1 MKIKNFLT
9 VAIIFSAVFIAGCE
23 EERYINE
30 PGYLVPKTVDQ
41 DPTLP
46 SITVN
51 GVMLHS
57 EAFGHPDSTMVV
69 SIHGGPGSDYR
80 YMLNSKDLADYGYR
94 VVFYDQRGSGL
105 SQRLSKESYLD
116 HGIGAVEALYDEL
129 SGVIAHYR
137 TSPEQK
143 VYLLGH
149 SWGAM
154 LATAYAGK
162 YPNAIEGLVVCEPGG
177 LVWEDVMTF
186 MTNTRS
192 FSLFG
197 ETLNDATYLDQFITP
212 GITDKGL
219 HEIFDYKFGVIV
231 SKNEITGDVNG
242 IAWRAGAIIN
252 SAFIEIGQKYE
263 PDFSEGIGNFNVP
276 VLFFYSEKNKGYPDS
291 WAQKISS
298 AYNSRT
304 LIKIS
309 GTGHDGIIMDTP
321 QWKAQTLPAILEYF
335 NSL

>member
-1 MKIKNFLT
+1 MKIKQFLT
-9 VAIIFSAVFIAGCE
+9 VAIIFSAVVITGCE

-57 EAFGHPDSTMVV
+57 EAFGNPDSTMVV
-69 SIHGGPGSDYR
+69 CIHGGPGSDYR
-80 YMLNSKDLADYGYR
+80 YMLNGKDLADYGYR

-105 SQRLSKESYLD
+105 SQRLSKKSYLD
-116 HGIGAVEALYDEL
+116 QGIGAVEALYEEL
-129 SGVIAHYR
+129 SGVISHYR
-137 TSPEQK
+137 TSPDQK
-143 VYLLGH
+143 VFLLGH

-162 YPNAIEGLVVCEPGG
+162 HPDEVQGLVVCEPGG
-177 LVWEDVMTF
+177 LIWEDVMTF

-212 GITDKGL
+212 GISDKGL
-219 HEIFDYKFGVIV
+219 HEIMDYKFGVMV
-231 SKNEITGDVNG
+231 SSNENTGDVSG

-252 SAFIEIGQKYE
+252 SAFMEIGLKNE
-263 PDFSEGIGNFNVP
+263 PDFSEGIDNFNVP
-276 VLFFYSEKNKGYPDS
+276 VLFFYSEKDKGYPDY

-304 LIKIS
+304 LVKIS
-309 GTGHDGIIMDTP
+309 GTGHDGIIMDTAP
-321 QWKAQTLPAILEYF
+321 WKAQTLPAILDYF
-335 NSL
+335 NTL

>member
-1 MKIKNFLT
+1 MKINQFLT
-9 VAIIFSAVFIAGCE
+9 VAIIISAVVITGCE
-23 EERYINE
+23 EERFINE

-41 DPTLP
+41 DPNLP

-69 SIHGGPGSDYR
+69 CIHGGPGSDFR
-80 YMLNSKDLADYGYR
+80 YMLNGKDLSDYGYR

-105 SQRLSKESYLD
+105 SQRLSKESYLSQ
-116 HGIGAVEALYDEL
+116 GIGAVEALYDEL
-129 SGVIAHYR
+129 GGVIAHYR

-154 LATAYAGK
+154 LATGFAGK
-162 YPNAIEGLVVCEPGG
+162 HPNAIEGLVVCEPGG
-177 LVWEDVMTF
+177 LIWEDVMTF
-186 MTNTRS
+186 MTNTRT
-192 FSLFG
+192 FGLFG

-212 GITDKGL
+212 GVSDKGL
-219 HEIFDYKFGVIV
+219 HEIMDYRFGVMV
-231 SKNEITGDVNG
+231 SSNEITGDVRG

-252 SAFIEIGQKYE
+252 STFMEIGQKNK
-263 PDFSEGIGNFNVP
+263 PDFSEGIANFNVP
-276 VLFFYSEKNKGYPDS
+276 VLFFYSEKDKGYPDS

-298 AYNSRT
+298 AYHSRT
-304 LIKIS
+304 VVKIS
-309 GTGHDGIIMDTP
+309 GTGHDGIIMDTAP
-321 QWKAQTLPAILEYF
+321 WKAQTLPAILDYF

>member
-1 MKIKNFLT
+1 MKIKQFLT
-9 VAIIFSAVFIAGCE
+9 VAIIISAVVITGCE
-23 EERYINE
+23 EERFINE

-41 DPTLP
+41 DPNLP

-69 SIHGGPGSDYR
+69 CIHGGPGSDFR
-80 YMLNSKDLADYGYR
+80 YMLNGKDLSDYGYR

-105 SQRLSKESYLD
+105 SQRLSKESYLSQ
-116 HGIGAVEALYDEL
+116 GIGAVEALYDEL
-129 SGVIAHYR
+129 GGVIAHYR

-154 LATAYAGK
+154 LATGFAGK
-162 YPNAIEGLVVCEPGG
+162 HPNAIEGLVVCEPGG
-177 LVWEDVMTF
+177 LIWEDVMTF
-186 MTNTRS
+186 MTNTRT
-192 FSLFG
+192 FGLFG

-212 GITDKGL
+212 GVSDKGL
-219 HEIFDYKFGVIV
+219 YEIMDYRFGVMV
-231 SKNEITGDVNG
+231 SSNEITGDVRG

-252 SAFIEIGQKYE
+252 STFMEIGQKNK
-263 PDFSEGIGNFNVP
+263 PDFSEGIANFNVP
-276 VLFFYSEKNKGYPDS
+276 VLFFYSEKDKGYPDS

-298 AYNSRT
+298 AYHSRT
-304 LIKIS
+304 VVKIS
-309 GTGHDGIIMDTP
+309 GTGHDGIIMDTAP
-321 QWKAQTLPAILEYF
+321 WKAQTLPAILDYF

>member
-1 MKIKNFLT
+1 MEIKKLLT
-9 VAIIFSAVFIAGCE
+9 ATIIFSAVLIAGCE

-46 SITVN
+46 SINVN

-69 SIHGGPGSDYR
+69 CIHGGPGSDYR

-116 HGIGAVEALYDEL
+116 QGIGAVEALYDEL

-154 LATAYAGK
+154 LATAYSGK
-162 YPNAIEGLVVCEPGG
+162 HPDAIQGLVVCEPGG
-177 LVWEDVMTF
+177 LIWEDVMTF

-212 GITDKGL
+212 GITDIGL
-219 HEIFDYKFGVIV
+219 HEILDYRYGVIV
-231 SKNEITGDVNG
+231 SSNEITGDVSG

-252 SAFIEIGQKYE
+252 SAFMEIGQKFE

-276 VLFFYSEKNKGYPDS
+276 VLFFYSEKDKGYPDS

-298 AYNSRT
+298 SYNFRT
-304 LIKIS
+304 LVKIS
-309 GTGHDGIIMDTP
+309 GTGHDGIIMDTGP
-321 QWKAQTLPAILEYF
+321 WKAQTLPVILDYF

>member
-1 MKIKNFLT
+1 MKIKQFLS
-9 VAIIFSAVFIAGCE
+9 VAIIISVAVITGCE
-23 EERYINE
+23 EERFINE

-57 EAFGHPDSTMVV
+57 DAFGNPDSTMVV
-69 SIHGGPGSDYR
+69 CIHGGPGSDYR
-80 YMLNSKDLADYGYR
+80 YMLNGKDLVDYGYR

-105 SQRLSKESYLD
+105 SQRLSKQSYLNQ
-116 HGIGAVEALYDEL
+116 GIGAVEALYDEL
-129 SGVIAHYR
+129 NGVIAHYR
-137 TSPEQK
+137 TSPDQK
-143 VYLLGH
+143 VFLLGH

-154 LATAYAGK
+154 LATGYAARH
-162 YPNAIEGLVVCEPGG
+162 PNDIQGLVVCEPGG
-177 LVWEDVMTF
+177 LIWEDVMTF
-186 MTNTRS
+186 MANTRS

-212 GITDKGL
+212 GISEKGL
-219 HEIFDYKFGVIV
+219 HEIMDYKYALMV
-231 SKNEITGDVNG
+231 SSNEITGDVKG

-252 SAFIEIGQKYE
+252 SAFMEIGLKNE
-263 PDFSEGIGNFNVP
+263 PDFSEGIDNFKVP
-276 VLFFYSEKNKGYPDS
+276 VLFFYSEKDKGYPDS

-304 LIKIS
+304 LVKIS
-309 GTGHDGIIMDTP
+309 GTGHDGIIMDSAP
-321 QWKAQTLPAILEYF
+321 WKAQTLPAILDYF
-335 NSL
+335 NTL